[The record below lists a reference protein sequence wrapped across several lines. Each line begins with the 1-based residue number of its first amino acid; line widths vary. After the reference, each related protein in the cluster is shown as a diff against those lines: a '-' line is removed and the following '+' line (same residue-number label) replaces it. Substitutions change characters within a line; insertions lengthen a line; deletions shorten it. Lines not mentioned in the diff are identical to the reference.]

1 MTRTQKAILAA
12 LVTVLL
18 AACDRPP
25 ERQQRALILACSVQK
40 QVTEG
45 SEASDLLQACDP
57 QSAGKEQTEDLPP
70 DQLAL

>member
-1 MTRTQKAILAA
+1 MQTLRLLC
-12 LVTVLL
+12 LVLFSLSVL
-18 AACDRPP
+18 AACDRLP